1 MVAQIDSNFIRLSWK
16 KAYTRYLSY
25 AFYEGRPLTTK
36 GRWINPLI
44 FFLYRV
50 QQYSPFVRKVKQP
63 IFILGTG
70 RSGTTILG
78 VTLAMH
84 RAVGFLNEPKALWSH
99 LYAGEDLIGSY
110 NLNAARYRLG
120 RADVDKEIIL
130 RAHRILGNYLVWSLS
145 ERVVDKYPEL
155 IFRFD
160 FVRAIFPDAKF
171 LFLYRDGVDTCHSI
185 KKWSDRLGVKVH
197 EESHDWWGLNNR
209 KWEFLCEQVVS
220 ADPVI
225 GEHVDKIRRY
235 SNHEQMAA
243 VEWIVTMK
251 EGLHLV
257 AEHPDVVLPVKYE
270 DYVESPDYRRRIL
283 EFCGLAMDEK
293 YNQYCSMVLSR
304 PVAKSKIALP
314 IEIEGE
320 FNRVMGM
327 LGYE

>member
-1 MVAQIDSNFIRLSWK
+1 MVAQIDNKFIKLSIK
-16 KAYTRYLSY
+16 KSYARFLSY
-25 AFYEGRPLTTK
+25 VLYEGRPLTTR
-36 GRWINPLI
+36 GRWINALV
-44 FFLYRV
+44 FFLYRL
-50 QQYSPFVRKVKQP
+50 QLFSPFVRKVTEP

-84 RAVGFLNEPKALWSH
+84 PAVGFLNEPKALWSYLH
-99 LYAGEDLIGSY
+99 SYEDLIGSY

-120 RADVDKEIIL
+120 SSDIDQEMVRK
-130 RAHRILGNYLVWSLS
+130 AHRILGSYLVCSLS

-185 KKWSDRLGVKVH
+185 KKWSDRSGVIVD

-209 KWEFLCEQVVS
+209 KWDFLCEQVVS

-235 SNHEQMAA
+235 SNHEHMAA

-283 EFCGLAMDEK
+283 EFCALAMDEK
-293 YNQYCSMVLSR
+293 YNEYCSMVLSR
-304 PVAKSKIALP
+304 PIAKSKITLP
-314 IEIEGE
+314 VEIEGE
-320 FNRVMGM
+320 FNRIMGL